1 MRNPQLK
8 IKISIQKCKTLKKE
22 TGGDYHVIND
32 QFFSV
37 VKNSYFDKERP
48 YHSLYST
55 IEKEKEE
62 K

>member
-1 MRNPQLK
+1 MKNPEVEFK
-8 IKISIQKCKTLKKE
+8 KSIQKCKDLKKE
-22 TGGDYHVIND
+22 TGEDYNVIND

-37 VKNSYFDKERP
+37 VKNYYFNKERP

-55 IEKEKEE
+55 MRKEKEE